1 MNCIKHQS
9 LVLQKNLKDV
19 DEFMV
24 SYFRVLVSF
33 LWIFSLNRYESYWN
47 YFTFR
52 KCLVM
57 KRNKL
62 AVRNKHKKT
71 NNEKWVFN
79 EFNRRQCS
87 LLM

>member
-1 MNCIKHQS
+1 M
-9 LVLQKNLKDV
+9 LQKNLKDV

-33 LWIFSLNRYESYWN
+33 LQIFLLNRYESYWN

-52 KCLVM
+52 KFVVI
-57 KRNKL
+57 KRNKS

-71 NNEKWVFN
+71 NNEKWGFN
-79 EFNRRQCS
+79 AFNSQCS
-87 LLM
+87 RKQYFRRLSVL